1 MRKIDKDEFNEIIK
15 RTTTIKPRFKRDV
28 RFTVSTQA
36 MHDEDWAARELVA
49 IHDKN
54 KNSGI
59 VLLQPY
65 DVLYVLAFE
74 TGGAVR
80 DSSSG
85 RSKAIICDFCYTW
98 RTGGDA
104 GLITFF
110 PDSQTKNS
118 TAQLCCLDLQCSEHV
133 RTKTKA
139 ALMSRA
145 QLREHLTPEARVL
158 RLKEHLQVF
167 IDKLQLEPVEQ
178 L

>member
-1 MRKIDKDEFNEIIK
+1 MRKLNKDEFSEIVK

-28 RFTVSTQA
+28 RFTVSTDA
-36 MHDEDWAARELVA
+36 LNDEDWAHRELLA

-59 VLLQPY
+59 LLLQPY
-65 DVLYVLAFE
+65 EKLYMVSFE
-74 TGGAVR
+74 AGTIVR

-104 GLITFF
+104 GLVTFF

-118 TAQLCCLDLQCSEHV
+118 TAQLCCIDLLCSEHV
-133 RTKTKA
+133 RTKTSA

-145 QLREHLTPEARVL
+145 QLREHLTPEARVI
-158 RLKEHLQVF
+158 RLQQHLQTF
-167 IDKLQLEPVEQ
+167 IDKLQLQPVQ
-178 L
+178 